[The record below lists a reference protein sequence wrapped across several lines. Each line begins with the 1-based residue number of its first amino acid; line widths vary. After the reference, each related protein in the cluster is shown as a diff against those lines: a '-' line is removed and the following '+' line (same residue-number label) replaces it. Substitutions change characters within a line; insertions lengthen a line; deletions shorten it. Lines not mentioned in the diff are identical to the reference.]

1 MTRTPLPYRTDDIS
15 ALARSLRI
23 QLAGRSETPSH
34 VELLN
39 MLAKAAGHRNFQHFR
54 SLAVPAPLPAEAPP
68 PAASPPE
75 TPPEPAAV
83 PAAVDMAKILRI
95 ARCFNDAGVLVRW
108 PPKLSER
115 QPCLWVMWSRVPP
128 GAVLHERAVN
138 ALLQDNHSFG
148 DHALLRRDMCD
159 MGLLVRTPDGR
170 EYRRVEQPPPA
181 GALALIRHLK
191 TRSLQNARR
200 T

>member
-54 SLAVPAPLPAEAPP
+54 SLAVPAPLP
-68 PAASPPE
+68 PAA
-75 TPPEPAAV
+75 A

-191 TRSLQNARR
+191 TRSLQTARR

>member
-1 MTRTPLPYRTDDIS
+1 MSRTPLPYRTDDIS
-15 ALARSLRI
+15 ALARSLRA
-23 QLAGRSETPSH
+23 QLAGRGGTPSH

-54 SLAVPAPLPAEAPP
+54 SLPPSPDALPPEASPAEAPP
-68 PAASPPE
+68 P
-75 TPPEPAAV
+75 EPAPEAV
-83 PAAVDMAKILRI
+83 VDMAKVLRI
-95 ARCFNDAGVLVRW
+95 ARCFDDAGVLVRW

-128 GAVLHERAVN
+128 GTVLHERAVN
-138 ALLQDNHSFG
+138 ALLQGNHRFG
-148 DHALLRRDMCD
+148 DHALLRREMCD

-191 TRSLQNARR
+191 TRTAHAARAR
-200 T
+200 